1 MNTIEMVVVGERFP
15 QNQREVV
22 KVKEGGGRGRIEK
35 KRGSGGRHTAMA
47 AGAPSTFS
55 IPSASHL
62 SSKPKRILIRFAG
75 CIEKTFMLGCA
86 K

>member
-35 KRGSGGRHTAMA
+35 KRRSGGRHTAMA

-55 IPSASHL
+55 ISSASHL
-62 SSKPKRILIRFAG
+62 SSKAKRILIRFAG